1 MSKDY
6 VVITAISMY
15 RMRYVMHRD
24 DLLQVAEEHLDW
36 RENLIE
42 CARDIVSSE
51 ECEEFSQEHV
61 GESIVDTVE
70 MTESDILELF
80 DKENDYLSE
89 WPREQKLSFIK
100 SLVSWKRRF
109 LLKYEGKQND

>member
-1 MSKDY
+1 MNKDY

-24 DLLQVAEEHLDW
+24 DLLQVAEENLNQPP
-36 RENLIE
+36 ENLIE

-61 GESIVDTVE
+61 GEYIVDTVE
-70 MTESDILELF
+70 MTESDVLELF

-89 WPREQKLSFIK
+89 WSREQKLSFMK
-100 SLVSWKRRF
+100 LSGRKHRQ
-109 LLKYEGKQND
+109 LL